1 MVWKFQNLMK
11 FEIQILI
18 LSLIGQLTRHVQENL
33 IFWLGVP
40 MEDSDWLFVVGEET
54 WDIAVVEV
62 VENIGLQLDERMVAI
77 GWSLIG

>member
-33 IFWLGVP
+33 IFWLVVP

-77 GWSLIG
+77 G